1 MRQSKIFF
9 KTQKNAPKDE
19 LSQNAQL
26 LLRAGFID
34 KLMAGSYTLM
44 PFAFRVLQKIENII
58 REELNA
64 TGAEEMLMPLMHP
77 KDIWASTGRWDSA
90 KEIMFQLEKGGKEFA
105 LSFTHE
111 EIVMDIVRK
120 RNLSYKDLPL
130 KIYHFSTKFRNELRP
145 RSGLLRGIEFLMK
158 DLYSIHES
166 EEDMR
171 KYYEEVSE
179 AYIRVFKTMDLE
191 VKTTEAAGGVFT
203 DGSTREF
210 QLLAENGEDTIFHCD
225 KCDWAENKE
234 ITKVKE
240 GDKCPSCDGKVKS
253 ARSIEVANIFPL
265 GTWYAEKM
273 GANFIDK
280 DGTKKPYWFA
290 SYGIGTS
297 RLIAAIV
304 EVYHDDKGIIWP
316 KAVAPFSVHLINLL
330 DDDNEADDIYKKIQE
345 ADMDVL
351 YDDRRGM
358 SAGEK
363 FAEADLVGIPLRIV
377 VSNKTLEK
385 DSVEL
390 KERASNKE
398 KLVKTSELVDWL
410 ISNYK

>member
-9 KTQKNAPKDE
+9 KTQKKAPKDE
-19 LSQNAQL
+19 VSQNAQL
-26 LLRAGFID
+26 LLRAGFVD

-58 REELNA
+58 REEMNA

-77 KDIWASTGRWDSA
+77 KDVWAKTGRWDSA
-90 KEIMFQLEKGGKEFA
+90 KEIMFQLEKNEKEFG

-111 EIVMDIVRK
+111 EIVMDIVKK

-158 DLYSIHES
+158 DLYSLHTS

-171 KYYEEVSE
+171 QYYEEVSD
-179 AYIRVFKTMDLE
+179 AYIKAFKRMGLE

-203 DGSTREF
+203 SGNTREF
-210 QLLAENGEDTIFHCD
+210 QLLSENGEDTIFHCD

-234 ITKVKE
+234 ITKMKE
-240 GDKCPSCDGKVKS
+240 GDKCSKCSGKIKVS
-253 ARSIEVANIFPL
+253 RTIEVGNIFPL

-273 GANFIDK
+273 GATFVDK
-280 DGTKKPYWFA
+280 DGKKKPYWFA

-297 RLIAAIV
+297 RLIGAIV
-304 EVYHDDKGIIWP
+304 ETYHDDKGIVWP
-316 KAVAPFSVHLINLL
+316 KTVAPFSVHLVSLL
-330 DDDNEADDIYKKIQE
+330 DAKNKKAEKIYKDLE
-345 ADMDVL
+345 AAGVEVL
-351 YDDRRGM
+351 FDDRDL

-363 FAEADLVGIPLRIV
+363 FAEADLVGIPVRIV
-377 VSNKTLEK
+377 VSDKTLEK

-390 KERASNKE
+390 KERASDKTE
-398 KLVKTSELVDWL
+398 MVKISRLVKRLND
-410 ISNYK
+410 